1 MFWAGERD
9 YMVQDFDQRT
19 MIEMNERQ
27 KRLMFRAD
35 HMGSNEND
43 ILFGAFARD
52 HLAELT
58 EAQLDVFESLLGQND
73 YDLFDWVTG
82 KRPHPDQMKS
92 DVLDMIIAHVAR
104 GKKVS

>member
-1 MFWAGERD
+1 MTDRL
-9 YMVQDFDQRT
+9 
-19 MIEMNERQ
+19 

-43 ILFGAFARD
+43 ILFGSFARD

-58 EAQLDVFESLLGQND
+58 PHQLDVFEALLAED
-73 YDLFDWVTG
+73 DTDLFNWITAKLPAPADVQS
-82 KRPHPDQMKS
+82 P
-92 DVLDMIIAHVAR
+92 VLDMLIAHVAK